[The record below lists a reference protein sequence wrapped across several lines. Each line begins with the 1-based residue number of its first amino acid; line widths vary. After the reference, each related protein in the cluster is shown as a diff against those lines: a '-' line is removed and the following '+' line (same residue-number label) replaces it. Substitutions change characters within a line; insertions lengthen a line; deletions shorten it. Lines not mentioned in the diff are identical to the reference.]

1 MGSSPSRS
9 RSCCGTTRI
18 GSPGTI
24 LSVEDP
30 WWDRCSLVELVEGV
44 HALDYGRPS
53 DRSITAMLRE
63 GRGTC
68 STKHLFL
75 FDVPSEGFPDTE
87 PGLVHRVYHLDRE
100 TARRTFG
107 ALAAEAIPAQGGLTD
122 VHRYLT
128 ITVANHRVVVDATF
142 PGTPWDGRSSMA
154 LACGPG
160 TDHPFVE
167 KLASKATTRS
177 AVRPAAERLALPG
190 VAGDMFAPRLVK
202 DRAASR
208 ASLGSAVLDEP
219 ETVRYR
225 PRRHR

>member
-1 MGSSPSRS
+1 M
-9 RSCCGTTRI
+9 
-18 GSPGTI
+18 
-24 LSVEDP
+24 EKP
-30 WWDRCSLVELVEGV
+30 WWDRRSLVELVEGV

-53 DRSITAMLRE
+53 YRSITAMLRE

-75 FDVPSEGFPDTE
+75 FDVLSERFPDTE

-100 TARRTFG
+100 IARRTFG
-107 ALAAEAIPAQGGLTD
+107 ALAAEAVPAQGGLTD

-160 TDHPFVE
+160 TDHPAGADPDAEKRRLEVE
-167 KLASKATTRS
+167 HCDP
-177 AVRPAAERLALPG
+177 AVREPFIAALT
-190 VAGDMFAPRLVK
+190 
-202 DRAASR
+202 AASHKP
-208 ASLGSAVLDEP
+208 AGSP
-219 ETVRYR
+219 
-225 PRRHR
+225 